1 MVTGVTSLIDFPDRS
16 MNTNRIGSAP
26 PIWPAC
32 KSVFMCLVM
41 KKLKFMMVES
51 ECSILPSAALTVP
64 RGSLTRSGKVPDGS
78 SAAIT

>member
-1 MVTGVTSLIDFPDRS
+1 
-16 MNTNRIGSAP
+16 MNTNRSGSVP

-32 KSVFMCLVM
+32 RSVFMCLVM

-51 ECSILPSAALTVP
+51 ECSILPSAELTVP
-64 RGSLTRSGKVPDGS
+64 RGILKRSGTEPGGS